1 MQELLT
7 EKYRP
12 QSLDEIALPKRLK
25 ELFSKEGIVQNM
37 LFYGTQGAGKTSLAK
52 LLCKQFG
59 NSCLYINCSSETG
72 VDTVR
77 ERICNYCE
85 TSSLTGDKNK
95 LKVILLDEFDN
106 MSGGSYAALR
116 GVIEK
121 YASNSR
127 FVATC
132 NFINK
137 VPDPIK
143 SRFVLVSFDF
153 EGEEL
158 NEVKVQMVYRLRD
171 ICKREGLNMDDKAI
185 AYLIKNN
192 FPDYRK
198 IINKIQQL
206 VMLGKGDEQITVD
219 DVATTTHEFVEV
231 YDMVLGGK
239 VAPAENYKA
248 IVNVYKNK
256 VDDVVASLGV
266 PFIQYITAHKPELVP
281 YIPHVT
287 IINAKYQ
294 AQLNNVIDPM
304 ISLLSLVYELQELF
318 GGKK

>member
-1 MQELLT
+1 MKELLT

-12 QSLDEIALPKRLK
+12 QSLDEIALPSRLK
-25 ELFSKEGIVQNM
+25 ETFKEGIVQNM

-59 NSCLYINCSSETG
+59 NNCLYINCSSETG

-85 TSSLTGDKNK
+85 TASLIGGQGK
-95 LKVILLDEFDN
+95 LKVVLLDEFDN
-106 MSGGSYAALR
+106 MSAGSYAALR

-137 VPDPIK
+137 IPDPIK

-158 NEVKVQMVYRLRD
+158 MEVKKDMLNRLRF
-171 ICKREGLNMDDKAI
+171 ITKNEGIAIDDKAL

-206 VMLGKGDEQITVD
+206 TFLVKDEFDPITVA
-219 DVATTTHEFVEV
+219 DVATTTHEFVDV
-231 YDMVLGGK
+231 YSIVLSGK
-239 VAPAENYKA
+239 PEPAENYKA
-248 IVNVYKNK
+248 LAGAYRNK
-256 VDDVVASLGV
+256 VDDVVASLGM
-266 PFIQYITAHKPELVP
+266 PFVQYIIAQKPELIP
-281 YIPHVT
+281 FIPHIT

-294 AQLNNVIDPM
+294 AQLGSVIDPM
-304 ISLLSLVYELQELF
+304 VSLLALVFELQELLS
-318 GGKK
+318 GK

>member
-25 ELFSKEGIVQNM
+25 DTFKDGIVQNM

-85 TSSLTGDKNK
+85 TVSLIGDKGK
-95 LKVILLDEFDN
+95 LKIVLLDEFDN
-106 MSGGSYAALR
+106 MSAGSYAALR

-121 YASNSR
+121 YAANTR

-153 EGEEL
+153 EGDEL
-158 NEVKVQMVYRLRD
+158 NDVKKQMVYRLRD
-171 ICKREGLNMDDKAI
+171 ITRREGLDMDDKAI

-206 VMLGKGDEQITVD
+206 ITLGKADGRITLE
-219 DVATTTHEFVEV
+219 DVATTTHEFAEV
-231 YDMVLGGK
+231 YDMVLNNK
-239 VAPAENYKA
+239 ANPEENYKKL
-248 IVNVYKNK
+248 VNVYRNK

-266 PFIQYITAHKPELVP
+266 PFIQYITVQKPELVQF
-281 YIPHVT
+281 IPHIT

-294 AQLNNVIDPM
+294 AQLGAVIDPM
-304 ISLLSLVYELQELF
+304 VTLLALVYELQELLN
-318 GGKK
+318 GK